1 MVRRGL
7 DVLRTHRYF
16 SAVTASFLFMS
27 LPSQT
32 TVILADA
39 VTDTTRCPSQKNTPL
54 NLTLCFIHLHY
65 AAAVSFTDCYPDVQ
79 CYCSLCVTDK
89 IQNKAVRQRCLSTLS
104 NCLSS
109 CDIDGLNNDTYC
121 IGWQISTHNFTYK
134 HQNTRWSGTNIPLP
148 VGLAGRKQVVHV
160 HKPVLQTSRGTC
172 RSQV

>member
-1 MVRRGL
+1 
-7 DVLRTHRYF
+7 
-16 SAVTASFLFMS
+16 MS

-39 VTDTTRCPSQKNTPL
+39 VTGHNSMSKSEKHTFK
-54 NLTLCFIHLHY
+54 IWHY
-65 AAAVSFTDCYPDVQ
+65 ASYIYITQQLWVLQTVTLMYNG
-79 CYCSLCVTDK
+79 YCSLCVTDK